1 MFNINY
7 NHGSLFDL
15 LFCIFLKICAY
26 VKQNGY
32 KLVYDDQKRM
42 GPYAYKGNQWVGFDD
57 VDTIRQKSEYVKA
70 NGFGGGMIWAL
81 DLDDFNNQCGCEK
94 YPLLKTINRVL
105 RGYSSPDPHCT
116 LDSNGVYQTRQHDLS
131 VLTGNQFA
139 IPASSYPL
147 QQFVPYLPSQES
159 QNVNNLRHYKKT
171 PSPYSSQ
178 QFTSYPV
185 INHVSPWGRV
195 LYGR

>member
-1 MFNINY
+1 M
-7 NHGSLFDL
+7 S
-15 LFCIFLKICAY
+15 KICAY
-26 VKQNGY
+26 VNQEGY
-32 KLVYDDQKRM
+32 KLVYDNEKRM

-57 VDTIRQKSEYVKA
+57 VETIKQKSEYIKN

-105 RGYSSPDPHCT
+105 RDYSSPDPHCT
-116 LDSNGVYQTRQHDLS
+116 LDSNTIPYYQTRQHDLT
-131 VLTGNQFA
+131 LHTGNYFSV
-139 IPASSYPL
+139 PASSYPL
-147 QQFVPYLPSQES
+147 QHIVPYFPSSQES
-159 QNVNNLRHYKKT
+159 QNVNNLKHYKKPQT
-171 PSPYSSQ
+171 TYIAQ

-185 INHVSPWGRV
+185 INHHVVPWGKV

>member
-1 MFNINY
+1 
-7 NHGSLFDL
+7 
-15 LFCIFLKICAY
+15 
-26 VKQNGY
+26 
-32 KLVYDDQKRM
+32 M

-57 VDTIRQKSEYVKA
+57 VETIRQKSQYIKD

-105 RGYSSPDPHCT
+105 RGYSSPDPHCS
-116 LDSNGVYQTRQHDLS
+116 LDSNGVYNTRQQDLTVPS
-131 VLTGNQFA
+131 GDFVNV
-139 IPASSYPL
+139 PASTYPL
-147 QQFVPYLPSQES
+147 QQFVPYLPSQDT
-159 QNVNNLRHYKKT
+159 QNVNNLRHYKKS

-178 QFTSYPV
+178 QITSYPV
-185 INHVSPWGRV
+185 INHASPWGTV